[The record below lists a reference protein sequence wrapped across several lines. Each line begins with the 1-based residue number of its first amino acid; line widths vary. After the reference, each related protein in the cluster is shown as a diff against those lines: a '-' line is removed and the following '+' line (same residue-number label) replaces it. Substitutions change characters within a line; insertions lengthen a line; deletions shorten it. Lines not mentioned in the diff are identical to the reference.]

1 MYTLTVTTKALI
13 DLDELAIFYEMI
25 SDGLGERFFA
35 DYYQTLLKL
44 SKNPFAFYNL
54 ENNQTNMPNSTELF
68 PNGFD
73 SWVETHHEIVA
84 AIVNQSENEDSI
96 TYQTIEKNGSG
107 GLYELAKDL
116 TDQFEKANQNT
127 IWDGN
132 YFDALENFLLNKI

>member
-1 MYTLTVTTKALI
+1 
-13 DLDELAIFYEMI
+13 
-25 SDGLGERFFA
+25 
-35 DYYQTLLKL
+35 
-44 SKNPFAFYNL
+44 
-54 ENNQTNMPNSTELF
+54 MPNSTELF